1 MSAYTPAFVA
11 EALPSATEEGL
22 TIVGRLSPDKIPL
35 YEPLMAVGEVITAGD
50 DPDIVMEVFD
60 YIELSLTMT
69 EGIVSDGTT
78 VSDGTV
84 VDEVGEVIPP
94 GDPIPVGTVT
104 TPAVYTRQLIIEAGP
119 YALVRTMGTSDD
131 FKSLLWGLN
140 ASYQIYDSA
149 DTGVNFT
156 LRAPRTVPIGY
167 TNGHTAMNPADG
179 SYVHIDIAAK
189 KKSPDPIMQ
198 LTIGKV
204 GQNPTLGAKKWTRPY
219 LPIRVEFDGTKFVIF
234 TEGNRVYHSTDRVN
248 WTHAGTIGAPTIQF
262 YTDMNSAG
270 FTGGNASILGEV
282 YPKFFWL
289 PMAQIWVLLWS
300 NIYGWYTT
308 DTNAVSG
315 WQRWAPTWDEI
326 VPGSVGVTYTARFF
340 QNETGGGER
349 NKISGLLEVNA
360 NLMYVYGKLEFPNL
374 NPGPYTGYGN
384 YAYDAVFKSVDKG
397 LTWDLVANNST
408 PIDLVSYYRRT
419 AGLVESS
426 PGVYSIVQNAV
437 NNLRFFPNPNVYVR
451 YMPSG
456 VKGVSDRKYT
466 RIIGDGDLLS
476 GGYPDTVDCLGFD

>member
-1 MSAYTPAFVA
+1 MSAYTPGFVA
-11 EALPSATEEGL
+11 PVDTQETSGQASSILVNISPSRLP
-22 TIVGRLSPDKIPL
+22 V
-35 YEPLMAVGEVITAGD
+35 YEPMAAASELVLAGD
-50 DPDIVMEVFD
+50 DEIVMGIAG
-60 YIELSLTMT
+60 YIDLS
-69 EGIVSDGTT
+69 VSVQQAV
-78 VSDGTV
+78 VSTGTV
-84 VDEVGEVIPP
+84 VADGTQIDSDGEIIPEGEVIPI
-94 GDPIPVGTVT
+94 GTPIV
-104 TPAVYTRQLIIEAGP
+104 PALYTRQLIAEAGP
-119 YALVRTMGTSDD
+119 YALVRTMGTPLD
-131 FKSLLWGLN
+131 FKSKLWGLN
-140 ASYQIYDSA
+140 ASHQIYDSA
-149 DTGVNFT
+149 DNGVNFT
-156 LRAPRTVPIGY
+156 LRAPRTVPLGF

-189 KKSPDPIMQ
+189 KRSPTPIMQ

-204 GQNPTLGAKKWTRPY
+204 GQNPVLGAKKWERPY

-234 TEGNRVYHSTDRVN
+234 TESNRVYHSTDRVN
-248 WTHAGTIGAPTIQF
+248 WTHAGTIGDPVIQF

-270 FTGGNASILGEV
+270 FTGGTASILGEV

-289 PMAQIWVLLWS
+289 PRAQIWVLLWS

-340 QNETGGGER
+340 QNESGGDER
-349 NKISGLLEVNA
+349 NKIAGLLEVNA
-360 NLMYVYGKLEFPNL
+360 NLMYVYGRLEFPNL
-374 NPGPYTGYGN
+374 NPGPFTGYGN

-408 PIDLVSYYRRT
+408 PADLVSYYRRT

-426 PGVYSIVQNAV
+426 PGVYSIVQNAA
-437 NNLRFFPNPNVYVR
+437 NNLRFFPSPNVYVR
-451 YMPSG
+451 YMPAG
-456 VKGVSDRKYT
+456 VPNISDYKYT
-466 RIIGDGDLLS
+466 RIIGDGSLLS

>member
-1 MSAYTPAFVA
+1 
-11 EALPSATEEGL
+11 L
-22 TIVGRLSPDKIPL
+22 T
-35 YEPLMAVGEVITAGD
+35 T
-50 DPDIVMEVFD
+50 
-60 YIELSLTMT
+60 
-69 EGIVSDGTT
+69 
-78 VSDGTV
+78 
-84 VDEVGEVIPP
+84 
-94 GDPIPVGTVT
+94 
-104 TPAVYTRQLIIEAGP
+104 AVYTRQLIIEAGP

-140 ASYQIYDSA
+140 ASHQIYDSA
-149 DTGVNFT
+149 DNGVNFT

-204 GQNPTLGAKKWTRPY
+204 GQNPTLGAKKWARPY
-219 LPIRVEFDGTKFVIF
+219 LPIRVEFDGAKFVIF

-360 NLMYVYGKLEFPNL
+360 NLMYVYGRLEFPNL
-374 NPGPYTGYGN
+374 NPGPFTGYGN

-426 PGVYSIVQNAV
+426 PGIYSIVQNAV